1 MAVNIRPYII
11 INGQS
16 SMEVNGLLISS
27 LPPITKPQMRVTAEE
42 IDGRDGDIVTELGF
56 SAYDK
61 PVEIGLHGEFDIDEV
76 IDFFNQSGKVTFSN
90 EPDKYYNFVQYNAID
105 FEKLIRFKTAKVDFH
120 VQPFKFS
127 LNESEKEFDFSS
139 SETSGELSIRN
150 NGNYPSRPQIT
161 LTGSGIINLS
171 LNGAQVMVI
180 DMSENPV
187 ITLDA
192 TEMNAYAPDTALMNR
207 KVTGNYDNLVL
218 KVGKN
223 SISYT
228 GTLTKIAVN
237 NYSRWL

>member
-11 INGQS
+11 INGKS
-16 SMEVNGLLISS
+16 SMEVNGLMISE

-61 PVEIGLHGEFDIDEV
+61 DIFIGLYNEFDIDEV
-76 IDFFNQSGKVTFSN
+76 IDFLNQSGKITFSN
-90 EPDKYYNFVQYNAID
+90 EPDKYYNFAQYNGID
-105 FEKLIRFKTAKVDFH
+105 FEKLIKFKTAKVTIH

-127 LNESEKEFDFSS
+127 LNETEKAFNFSS
-139 SETSGELSIRN
+139 SATSGELSIRN
-150 NGNYPSRPQIT
+150 NGNYTSRPLIT
-161 LTGSGIINLS
+161 LTGSGTVNLS
-171 LNGAQVMVI
+171 INGAQVMVI

-192 TEMNAYAPDTALMNR
+192 TEMNAYAPDTSLMNR
-207 KVTGNYDNLVL
+207 HVTGNYDNLVL

-223 SISYT
+223 TISYT

>member
-1 MAVNIRPYII
+1 MSVNIRPYII

-16 SMEVNGLLISS
+16 SMEVNGLLITS
-27 LPPITKPQMRVTAEE
+27 LPPITKPPMRVTAEE

-90 EPDKYYNFVQYNAID
+90 EPDKYYNFAQYNAID

-139 SETSGELSIRN
+139 SATSGELSIRN

-192 TEMNAYAPDTALMNR
+192 TEMNAYAPDTTLMIR

>member
-1 MAVNIRPYII
+1 MSVNIRPYII

-90 EPDKYYNFVQYNAID
+90 EPDKYYNFAQYNAID

-139 SETSGELSIRN
+139 SATSGELSIRN

-228 GTLTKIAVN
+228 GTLTNIAVN

>member
-16 SMEVNGLLISS
+16 SLEVNGLMICS
-27 LPPITKPQMRVTAEE
+27 LPPITKPQMRVSAEE
-42 IDGRDGDIVTELGF
+42 IDGRDGDIVTPLGF

-61 PVEIGLHGEFDIDEV
+61 EIDIGLHGQFDIDDV
-76 IDFFNQSGKVTFSN
+76 IDFLNQSGKITFSN
-90 EPDKYYNFVQYNAID
+90 EPDKYYNFAQYNGID
-105 FEKLIRFKTAKVDFH
+105 FEKLIKFKTAKVTIH

-127 LNESEKEFDFSS
+127 LNETEKAFNFSS

-150 NGNYPSRPQIT
+150 NGNYTSRPQIT
-161 LTGSGIINLS
+161 LTGSGTVNLS
-171 LNGAQVMVI
+171 INGAQVMVI

-192 TEMNAYAPDTALMNR
+192 TAMNAYAPDTSLMNR
-207 KVTGNYDNLVL
+207 HVTGNYDNLVL

-223 SISYT
+223 TISYT
-228 GTLTKIAVN
+228 GTVTKIAIN

>member
-16 SMEVNGLLISS
+16 SLEVNGLMITK
-27 LPPITKPQMRVTAEE
+27 LPPITKAPMRVSAEE

-61 PVEIGLHGEFDIDEV
+61 PAEIGLHGNFDIDEV
-76 IDFFNQSGKVTFSN
+76 IDFFNQSGKITFSN
-90 EPDKYYNFVQYNAID
+90 EPDKYYNFAQYNAID
-105 FEKLIRFKTAKVDFH
+105 FEKLIRFKTAKIDFH

-187 ITLDA
+187 IILDA
-192 TEMNAYAPDTALMNR
+192 TEMNAYAPDTSLMNR

-223 SISYT
+223 TISYT

>member
-11 INGQS
+11 INGKS
-16 SMEVNGLLISS
+16 SMEVNGLMISE

-61 PVEIGLHGEFDIDEV
+61 DISIGLYNEFDIDEV
-76 IDFFNQSGKVTFSN
+76 IDFLNQSGKITFSN
-90 EPDKYYNFVQYNAID
+90 EPDKYYNFAQYNGID
-105 FEKLIRFKTAKVDFH
+105 FEKLIKFKTAKVTVH

-127 LNESEKEFDFSS
+127 LNETEKTFNFSS

-150 NGNYPSRPQIT
+150 NGNYTSRPQIT
-161 LTGSGIINLS
+161 LTGSGTVNLS
-171 LNGAQVMVI
+171 INGAQVMVI

-192 TEMNAYAPDTALMNR
+192 TAMNAYAPDTSLMNR
-207 KVTGNYDNLVL
+207 HVTGNYDNLVL

-223 SISYT
+223 TISYT
-228 GTLTKIAVN
+228 GTVTKIAIN

>member
-16 SMEVNGLLISS
+16 SMEVSGLMISS

-42 IDGRDGDIVTELGF
+42 IDGRDGDIVTPLGF

-61 PVEIGLHGEFDIDEV
+61 DISIGLHGEFDIDDI

-90 EPDKYYNFVQYNAID
+90 EPDKFYLFSQYAGID
-105 FEKLIRFKTAKVDFH
+105 FEKLIRFKTAKVKFH
-120 VQPFKFS
+120 VQPFKYS
-127 LNESEKEFDFSS
+127 LNESEKTFNFSS
-139 SETSGELSIRN
+139 SASSGELSIRN
-150 NGNYPSRPQIT
+150 NGNYTSRPQIT
-161 LTGSGIINLS
+161 LTGSGTVNLS
-171 LNGAQVMVI
+171 INGAQVMVI
-180 DMSENPV
+180 DMSQNPV

-192 TEMNAYAPDTALMNR
+192 TEMNAYNPNNLLMNR

-218 KVGKN
+218 KSGKN

-228 GTLTKIAVN
+228 GTVTQIAVN

>member
-1 MAVNIRPYII
+1 MSVNIRPYII

-61 PVEIGLHGEFDIDEV
+61 DISIGLYNEFDIDEV
-76 IDFFNQSGKVTFSN
+76 IDFLNQSGKITFSN
-90 EPDKYYNFVQYNAID
+90 EPDKYYNFAQYNGID
-105 FEKLIRFKTAKVDFH
+105 FEKLIKFKTAKVTIH

-127 LNESEKEFDFSS
+127 LNETEKAFNFSS
-139 SETSGELSIRN
+139 SASSGELSIRN
-150 NGNYPSRPQIT
+150 NGNYTSRPQIT
-161 LTGSGIINLS
+161 LTGSGTVNLS
-171 LNGAQVMVI
+171 INGAQVMVI

-192 TEMNAYAPDTALMNR
+192 TEMNAYAPDTSLMNR
-207 KVTGNYDNLVL
+207 HVTGNYDNLVL

-223 SISYT
+223 TISYT
-228 GTLTKIAVN
+228 GTVTKIAIN